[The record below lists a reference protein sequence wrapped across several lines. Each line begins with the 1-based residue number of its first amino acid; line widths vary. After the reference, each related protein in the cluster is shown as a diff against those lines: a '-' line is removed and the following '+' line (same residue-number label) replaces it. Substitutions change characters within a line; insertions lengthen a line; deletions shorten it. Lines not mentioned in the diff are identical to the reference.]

1 MNQARLTT
9 TAQFYDKEEKAR
21 LTEIGPTGPPTN
33 EVKPKTKKRERPK
46 IEPIVEDIPHWS
58 KKSLKQYA
66 GKVKETLTLLQ
77 QGKEEAKIFVGNN
90 TKERNGKEMVSGM
103 LQEHLQKIANV
114 SLKRTPSQATE
125 LLDTEPQ
132 DLQTKEH
139 QGSAEE
145 EPTVNHTEEIEGRCY
160 QAMPEVDMHTV

>member
-1 MNQARLTT
+1 M
-9 TAQFYDKEEKAR
+9 
-21 LTEIGPTGPPTN
+21 
-33 EVKPKTKKRERPK
+33 KPKTKKESPK
-46 IEPIVEDIPHWS
+46 IEPIVGDIPPWS
-58 KKSLKQYA
+58 KRSLKQYA

-77 QGKEEAKIFVGNN
+77 QRKEEAKIFSNN
-90 TKERNGKEMVSGM
+90 TKERNGKDIVSRM

-139 QGSAEE
+139 QDSVEK
-145 EPTVNHTEEIEGRCY
+145 EPTMNHTEEIKGWRY
-160 QAMPEVDMHTV
+160 QAVPEVDVRTI